1 LANTKCFNFLDLTY
15 IPGKLLC
22 FILIYA
28 FSFGYSCIHLDPLWF
43 SLNIDRHM
51 NTHTNIFQQN
61 LFPSGYHPRSSTSP
75 PSTNTKLYSFL
86 TNLCTNCFQLV
97 RVGAIYCIPFSGD
110 KMAEASWRL
119 SGTRLPFPTF
129 QEFSDVLVKQCMPLK
144 HFIDCLLKFHLKV
157 YHIRC
162 ILKEI
167 HFFAVVDFFIFII
180 SK

>member
-1 LANTKCFNFLDLTY
+1 MANTKCFNFLDLTY

-28 FSFGYSCIHLDPLWF
+28 FSFGYSCINHDSLWF

-51 NTHTNIFQQN
+51 NTHTNIFQHN
-61 LFPSGYHPRSSTSP
+61 LFPSGFHPRSSTSP

-86 TNLCTNCFQLV
+86 TNLCTNCFELV

-110 KMAEASWRL
+110 KMAEASWRF
-119 SGTRLPFPTF
+119 SGTRLPCSTF

-144 HFIDCLLKFHLKV
+144 HFIYCLPNFHLSLPHTV
-157 YHIRC
+157 YSERNT
-162 ILKEI
+162 
-167 HFFAVVDFFIFII
+167 FFCCCWLFFIFII